1 MSCIIIL
8 MIMFYFIWVQSN
20 NKTTEMGRIS
30 FARKSYRDV
39 VRIAREIE
47 VSIARMAP
55 IITQVTYVHT
65 GFGQIRPLCQSYF
78 NMLL

>member
-1 MSCIIIL
+1 MAKSKL
-8 MIMFYFIWVQSN
+8 TVEN
-20 NKTTEMGRIS
+20 LGRIS

-55 IITQVTYVHT
+55 IITQVTYVHI